1 MHTLVNEYIRLNSLK
16 MVNSN
21 KADTQRYKTILETVI
36 IPAMTEMISVSKEF
50 YDDEINEL
58 LDEIERG
65 ITYVNGSL

>member
-1 MHTLVNEYIRLNSLK
+1 
-16 MVNSN
+16 
-21 KADTQRYKTILETVI
+21 LETVI

-50 YDDEINEL
+50 YDDEINVL